1 MCYTTVHRC
10 ATLQLIDVVH
20 YSTLM
25 IYGTVQQ
32 LYVCLCAK
40 RQLANVDDSAS
51 VDMGWWVH
59 SKGHKSLSDKRTQL
73 WEK

>member
-1 MCYTTVHRC
+1 MV
-10 ATLQLIDVVH
+10 
-20 YSTLM
+20 
-25 IYGTVQQ
+25 YGTVQQ
-32 LYVCLCAK
+32 LDVCLCAK
-40 RQLANVDDSAS
+40 RQLANVDESAS